1 MQPAEQLSIEEG
13 ICIICGGDDV
23 ECLEDCTVHKCV
35 DCGHTLTTFMTLED
49 AIEIV
54 MAMARKMAE
63 ADEEINACNV
73 VEDFFVNNLG
83 DN

>member
-1 MQPAEQLSIEEG
+1 MT
-13 ICIICGGDDV
+13 D
-23 ECLEDCTVHKCV
+23 
-35 DCGHTLTTFMTLED
+35 FMTLED